1 MARNRINKNHPYAYA
16 SPSLIIM
23 FILVVLPI
31 AYNIFVS
38 FTNLNLYHWRKYQV
52 IGVSNYIRIITSL
65 DTDFYAVFLRTIMW
79 TAVNVVLMLFLGI
92 MLALLLNMKEL
103 KFKGIMRTILIL
115 PWAVPSY
122 ITALMWKGMFN
133 YDFGIINGI
142 IEKLG
147 MQRIEWLTDPINAM
161 IASIIVNVWL
171 SVPFMMIV
179 ALGALQSIDKTFYE
193 AADIDG
199 AGTIKKFFY
208 ITLPFIKPAMI
219 PAVILTAF
227 MTFKQFDII
236 YLMTNGLAGKTDVVM
251 TYGYKLAFDSKN
263 YSLSAA
269 FSVIIFI
276 VLLVLTVLNMKL
288 SWSDREV

>member
-1 MARNRINKNHPYAYA
+1 MARNRANKIRPYIYTT
-16 SPSLIIM
+16 PSLIIM
-23 FILVVLPI
+23 LILVVLPI
-31 AYNIFVS
+31 AYNIFIS
-38 FTNLNLYHWRKYQV
+38 FTNLNMYHWRKYEV
-52 IGVSNYIRIITSL
+52 TGITNYIRILGSL
-65 DTDFYAVFLRTIMW
+65 DTEFYIVFLRTIVW
-79 TAVNVVLMLFLGI
+79 TVVNVFLMVFIGI

-103 KFKGIMRTILIL
+103 RFKGIMRTVLIL

-147 MQRIEWLTDPINAM
+147 MHRVEWLTNPTCAM
-161 IASIIVNVWL
+161 IACIAVNVWL

-179 ALGALQSIDKTFYE
+179 ALGSLQSIDKTYYE

-199 AGTIKKFFY
+199 AGAIRKFFS
-208 ITLPFIKPAMI
+208 ITLPFIKPAII

-251 TYGYKLAFDSKN
+251 TFGYRLAFDSKN

-269 FSVIIFI
+269 FSVIVFI

-288 SWSDREV
+288 SRADREV